1 MMPHL
6 IPSPAVVGLP
16 AMITGLLAGAAFLDA
31 AEREPNWPQFRG
43 VNGAGLALG
52 GRIPLAFGP
61 ETNLLW
67 KTAVPPGHSSPV
79 IWNNRIFLTA
89 NESGDKRGLLTL
101 GMDRATGAI
110 VWRCRVEG
118 ENDSGFHPLNNPAS
132 STPAVD
138 RDRVYAYFGTFGL
151 VCYDHGGEEVWR
163 RPLPTPP
170 SKYGMATSPVLYG
183 NKLILVLDG
192 DQGGSRLLAVEQS
205 TGKTVW
211 DQPRPLFKA
220 GWSTPM
226 IFRHGDTEELVVLGS
241 KRLTA
246 YDPATGEERWWAG
259 GFPDETVGV
268 PVAGEGFLFAGGA
281 ALGGR
286 GDAALDAAATWRTT
300 VEEFDRDRDGRIQR
314 EEMTEGFAFVQR
326 PELPRENPG
335 YGLPVKD
342 MDVLLRIFD
351 HDKDRSVS
359 EGEWLATM
367 AGFAAISHPT
377 LAALRPGAV
386 GDARPSHV
394 AWEIQ
399 RGVPETPSILLT
411 HGRLYLVRD
420 GGVLTCLRA
429 VDGKE
434 LFRERLGAPGQ
445 YVASPIAVGDWVL
458 MASVPGVVTLVEVS
472 DALRVVARN
481 RIGERIFA
489 TPAVVDNRL
498 YLRTID
504 HLYAFGERAGS
515 EAALADELK

>member
-6 IPSPAVVGLP
+6 FLSPAVFRLP
-16 AMITGLLAGAAFLDA
+16 LVIAGLLAGAACLDA
-31 AEREPNWPQFRG
+31 AEQEPNWPQFRG
-43 VNGAGLALG
+43 VNGAGLALA
-52 GRIPLAFGP
+52 GRIPAFFGP
-61 ETNLLW
+61 ETNVLW

-79 IWNNRIFLTA
+79 IWNRRAFLTA
-89 NESGDKRGLLTL
+89 NEAGDKQGLLTL
-101 GMDRATGAI
+101 GVDRITGAV
-110 VWRCRVEG
+110 VWRSRVEA
-118 ENDSGFHPLNNPAS
+118 ENPSGFHPLNNPAS

-151 VCYDHGGEEVWR
+151 VCYDHQGEEVWR
-163 RPLPTPP
+163 RKLPTPP
-170 SKYGMATSPVLYG
+170 SKYGMATSPVLHG
-183 NKLILVLDG
+183 HKVILVLDG
-192 DQGGSRLLAVEQS
+192 DQGESRLLALEQS
-205 TGKTVW
+205 TGQTVW
-211 DQPRPLFKA
+211 EQPRPLFKA

-226 IFRHGDTEELVVLGS
+226 IFRHGDTEEVVVLGS

-268 PVAGEGFLFAGGA
+268 PVAGEGLLFAGGA

-286 GDAALDAAATWRTT
+286 GDAALDAAATWKTT
-300 VEEFDRDRDGRIQR
+300 VEEFDRDQDGRIQR
-314 EEMTEGFAFVQR
+314 EEMTAGFAFVQR
-326 PELPRENPG
+326 PELPRDNPG

-359 EGEWLATM
+359 ESEWLATM

-386 GDARPSHV
+386 GDARPSHI

-445 YVASPIAVGDWVL
+445 YIASPIAVGDRVV
-458 MASVPGVVTLVEVS
+458 MASVPGVVTVVEVS
-472 DALRVVARN
+472 DELKVVARN
-481 RIGERIFA
+481 MMRERIFT

-498 YLRTID
+498 YLRTVD
-504 HLYAFGERAGS
+504 HLYAFGEVGGG
-515 EAALADELK
+515 EAAPANELE